1 MNHFPPDP
9 AILMNESDV
18 EQKFVWPLL
27 TASLPNGL
35 GLPPSLIRTKP
46 NLRDF
51 EIEKRQ
57 NKKRYFPDHVV
68 IIRGLPVA
76 VWEAKP
82 PSDDLADAVL
92 ECRLYATELNALYPP
107 GINPCRFC
115 VVTNGLQTELRT
127 SDSDTV
133 LASFCLADAN
143 PASPEFAA
151 FLTKV
156 SYESLTQSV
165 AEQLRKASARK
176 YHRPVRM
183 VGGTSLQDEQV
194 PYNEFGKLLSS
205 EFQHLFN
212 PSSYE
217 DRFKIVENAYVKT
230 QRRERYVDEIDR
242 IIRLA
247 SPPKVQEA
255 QWIEDTGNPVPIV
268 AKLGDLESLRNKILL
283 LVGAVG
289 SGKSTFVDYLQRI
302 ALPEEV
308 RERIAW
314 ARIDLNDAPVS
325 KDEIYAWCR
334 RHLAQGIRDSSPDQE
349 TESLV
354 GLRKLYRKE
363 IETFDKWTLE
373 LFSKD
378 SDEYKKRLADEI
390 TKLKQDQD
398 GTLQALE
405 RHLCTGRGR
414 LLIVVLD
421 NCDKRD
427 RDEQL
432 LMFEV
437 ARWLQ
442 QQVRCLVMLPLRHI
456 TFENH
461 RNEPPLDTALKD
473 LIYRIEPP
481 PFQKVLQNRL
491 SLVLREA
498 KASSKALNYVMA
510 GKLVQFQADQLDKFL
525 GIMMGSLFDHRRH
538 GKNIIVGLAGWNI
551 RRAFEMFLE
560 FCRSG
565 YISEQDIFASQATGQ
580 QMHLPQGVV
589 TRMLLRGHHRYYDG
603 NRSWVKNVFQ
613 CEPEDPNPDHLVRYR
628 ILRWLQEGARSAGP
642 SGYRGYHRVND
653 LIEALSALG
662 TDEAA
667 VRREC
672 SYLLHHGCILAEHL
686 KRELLSDDDLV
697 TLTPAGHVH
706 LELTED
712 FHYLAASAEDTWIA
726 DEPTAKK
733 IHQRIVEQPR
743 WKSQR
748 WPVILQSAADFAKYL
763 DSWSQSSPSV
773 TAHYLPAPPEELLT
787 PALSQIE
794 QQSQKALQ
802 DYRASRQS

>member
-1 MNHFPPDP
+1 MNNFPPDP

-27 TASLPNGL
+27 TSPLPSGL
-35 GLPPSLIRTKP
+35 ALPPSLIRTKP

-82 PSDDLADAVL
+82 PGDDIADAVL

-127 SDSDTV
+127 SDSDIV
-133 LASFCLADAN
+133 IASFSLADAN

-151 FLTKV
+151 FLSKV
-156 SYESLTQSV
+156 SYESLTQCV
-165 AEQLRKASARK
+165 AGQLRKASQSR
-176 YHRPVRM
+176 YYRPVRM

-194 PYNEFGKLLSS
+194 PFNEFGKLLSS

-255 QWIEDTGNPVPIV
+255 QWIEDTGNPAPIV
-268 AKLGDLESLRNKILL
+268 AKLSDLESLRNKILL

-302 ALPEEV
+302 ALPEQV

-314 ARIDLNDAPVS
+314 VRIDLNDAPVS

-334 RHLAQGIRDSSPDQE
+334 RHMAQGIRDSSPDQD
-349 TESLV
+349 TESLA

-363 IETFDKWTLE
+363 IETFDKWALD

-378 SDEYKKRLADEI
+378 SDEYKIRLADEL
-390 TKLKQDQD
+390 TRLKQDQD

-498 KASSKALNYVMA
+498 KSSKALNYIMS
-510 GKLVQFQADQLDKFL
+510 GKLVQFKADQLEKFL

-580 QMHLPQGVV
+580 QLHLPQAIV

-603 NRSWVKNVFQ
+603 NRSWVKNLFQ
-613 CEPEDPNPDHLVRYR
+613 SEPEDPNPDHFVRYR

-653 LIEALSALG
+653 LIEALSLLG

-672 SYLLHHGCILAEHL
+672 SYLLQHGCILAEHL

-706 LELTED
+706 LDLTQD
-712 FHYLAASAEDTWIA
+712 FYYLAACAEDTWIA
-726 DEPTAKK
+726 DEPTADR
-733 IHQRIVEQPR
+733 IHQRITQQPR
-743 WKSQR
+743 QRSQR
-748 WPVILQSAADFAKYL
+748 WPVILQSVCDFAAYIEGKQ
-763 DSWSQSSPSV
+763 QSSP
-773 TAHYLPAPPEELLT
+773 TGAAHYMPHDPNHMLDPELTRIVGLAERELQKFRQT
-787 PALSQIE
+787 N
-794 QQSQKALQ
+794 QS
-802 DYRASRQS
+802 